1 MVYTLDDVTI
11 IDFKVDHSDLFKN
24 LSIDLNS
31 NAIVLSSTIED
42 ALMNTMPIYF
52 KNYSYGGISS
62 IDFRG
67 TGAERTQVF
76 WNGIPVNSPTLGSFD
91 FSLLP
96 SFLISEA
103 KIRFGG
109 ASLVDGAGGIGGSI
123 QLNQNTDFNKNEL
136 VFTTGIGSFSNYS
149 GAIKSKIKVNKLLSD
164 TRLFYQQGTNDF
176 TFTNTSKKG
185 QPQEKRSNN
194 ELWRYA
200 LQQSLSYTLNTSSS
214 IDFNFLFSSID
225 RDIPSTISSEGAGA
239 VQLDQLFFAQFA
251 YNKLFEN
258 DMFLKVRSSFQNQ
271 LNSYS
276 NAFTDANNVV
286 NGWNN
291 KIDWGK
297 AFSDKIK
304 INSSFRYDLYQV
316 NTQGT
321 GVVQEQQYSL
331 FVASDI
337 AISSFLSSSFG
348 FRIEGRDDRLS
359 PSMPYLGLILRL
371 PNKSGYLKGSVSRV
385 FRFPTIN
392 ERYWQ
397 PGANLDLV
405 PEEGW
410 NYELTYN
417 LERKNEV
424 VSWNIQVSAFY
435 GLIND
440 WILWYPSI
448 ENPTVWQAQ
457 NVWQVENS
465 GIEFVS
471 GLEWKFSPKLKMNL
485 KFLYSF
491 NSTQVVKS
499 INNDLDLQGKQLILV
514 PRNLI
519 FIPYDVTFKSF
530 SFGFN
535 YSYTGLR
542 YSDRQNTIYLDA
554 YQLLDINLSY
564 SLTKYNLDFTFLLN
578 NIFNQNYQTYP
589 GQPMPGTNFN
599 LQLTWRII

>member
-1 MVYTLDDVTI
+1 MSI
-11 IDFKVDHSDLFKN
+11 IDFRVDHSDLFKN

-42 ALMNTMPIYF
+42 ALLNTMPVYF

-103 KIRFGG
+103 RVRFGG

-123 QLNQNTDFNKNEL
+123 QLNQNTDFNENEL
-136 VFTTGIGSFSNYS
+136 VFTTGMGSFSNYS
-149 GAIKSKIKVNKLLSD
+149 GAIKSKIKLKKLLSD

-176 TFTNTSKKG
+176 TFINNSKKG
-185 QPQEKRSNN
+185 QPIEKRSNN

-200 LQQSLSYTLNTSSS
+200 FQQSLSYTLNTSSS

-225 RDIPSTISSEGAGA
+225 REIPSTISSEAEGA
-239 VQLDQLFFAQFA
+239 VQVDQLFFAQFA
-251 YNKLFEN
+251 YNKLFEK

-271 LNSYS
+271 LNAYT
-276 NAFTDANNVV
+276 NVYTNANNVV

-291 KIDWGK
+291 KVDWGK

-304 INSSFRYDLYQV
+304 INSSLRYDLYQV

-337 AISSFLSSSFG
+337 AISSFLSSSLG
-348 FRIEGRDDRLS
+348 FRIEGRDQQLS

-371 PNKSGYLKGSVSRV
+371 PKKTGYLKASVSRV

-397 PGANLDLV
+397 PGGNLDLV

-417 LERKNEV
+417 LEQKKEV

-499 INNDLDLQGKQLILV
+499 INNDLDLKGKQLILV

-519 FIPYDVTFKSF
+519 FIPYDLTFKSF
-530 SFGFN
+530 SFGFS
-535 YSYTGLR
+535 YRYTGHR
-542 YSDRQNTIYLDA
+542 FTDRKNTIYLDA
-554 YQLLDINLSY
+554 YQLVDINLSY
-564 SLTKYNLDFTFLLN
+564 NLSKYNLDFTFLLN